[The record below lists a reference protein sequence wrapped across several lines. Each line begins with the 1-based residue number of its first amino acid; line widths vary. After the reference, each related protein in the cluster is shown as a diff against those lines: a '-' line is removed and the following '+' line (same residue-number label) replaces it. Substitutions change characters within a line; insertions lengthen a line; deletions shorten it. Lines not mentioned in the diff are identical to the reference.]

1 MWIGINSLRI
11 YVALTAVILYN
22 KVERTL
28 GGVSLYIKENRM
40 SEKIPNYNYDADE
53 VLNDFKSKFA
63 WPKRDEVQAVVK
75 PGKMPLRLLLC
86 ALITAVVGG
95 IAYYMMLPAL
105 NVHDTQLYLFLI
117 LLVAV
122 FAGSFFL
129 VCRANKKAERLEYVK
144 KKTLIPVV
152 IVAVIAVVML
162 VGFLVGATIFRASD
176 YSDLMTV
183 QNSDFD
189 RDFSDISYD
198 EVPRIDA
205 SRAKTLADQQLGS
218 LSQYKSQYVVA
229 DATTQINY
237 RGVPCRVASLQY
249 ADVFKW
255 VNNTKNGLP
264 AYILIDV
271 VSQKV
276 TVVNCVEQF
285 GSGIQYSPAE
295 YFNEKLIRHLRFQYP
310 TKLLDTPNFEIDESG
325 HPYWVTA
332 SLTKKIGLFG
342 GTDVQGAIVTDALSG
357 ESKYYPIDTV
367 RKDKSLNWIDVVY
380 SDQLLIEQYNYY
392 GKLKK
397 GFWNSIIFQNDVNV
411 ASSGNGYI
419 AMNDDVWVYT
429 GITSSK
435 TDTSNFGF
443 ILCNQRT
450 KEVRYYQNGGAIETS
465 AMESAQDAVQNFGY
479 AATFPILLD
488 IEGQPSYF
496 MSLYGDSNTVKGYAL
511 VSLEDKTVVG
521 TGLIDTNSDAK
532 ALNTAVENY
541 INAMKDKGWIAKTV
555 NAADYVKDEA
565 EIATAGGEQTGG
577 AAEPSAKPS
586 APTDSKTVTG
596 KITDIKSSVNDGNTV
611 YYLQV
616 DGVYYYI
623 RVTDCMQVLL
633 LQKGDT
639 VEITPQGDA
648 KDGFAQAA
656 AVKAK

>member
-1 MWIGINSLRI
+1 
-11 YVALTAVILYN
+11 
-22 KVERTL
+22 
-28 GGVSLYIKENRM
+28 M

-117 LLVAV
+117 LLVVV

-162 VGFLVGATIFRASD
+162 VGFLVGATIFRASA

-276 TVVNCVEQF
+276 TVVNCVEKF

-332 SLTKKIGLFG
+332 ALTKKIGLFG

-419 AMNDDVWVYT
+419 AMDDDVWVYT

-555 NAADYVKDEA
+555 NASDYVKDEA
-565 EIATAGGEQTGG
+565 EIATAGGEQTSG
-577 AAEPSAKPS
+577 AAKPSAKPS
-586 APTDSKTVTG
+586 APTDSKTITG

>member
-1 MWIGINSLRI
+1 
-11 YVALTAVILYN
+11 
-22 KVERTL
+22 
-28 GGVSLYIKENRM
+28 M
-40 SEKIPNYNYDADE
+40 SERIPNYNYDADE

-117 LLVAV
+117 LLVVV

-162 VGFLVGATIFRASD
+162 VGFLVGATIFRASA

-255 VNNTKNGLP
+255 VNNTKHGLP

-276 TVVNCVEQF
+276 TVVNCVEKF

-419 AMNDDVWVYT
+419 AMDDDVWVYT

-586 APTDSKTVTG
+586 APTDSKTITG

>member
-1 MWIGINSLRI
+1 
-11 YVALTAVILYN
+11 
-22 KVERTL
+22 
-28 GGVSLYIKENRM
+28 M

-117 LLVAV
+117 
-122 FAGSFFL
+122 FFL

-144 KKTLIPVV
+144 KKTLIPVI

-162 VGFLVGATIFRASD
+162 VGFLVGATIFRASA

-419 AMNDDVWVYT
+419 AMDDDVWVYT

-577 AAEPSAKPS
+577 AAKPSAKPS
-586 APTDSKTVTG
+586 APTDSKTITG

>member
-1 MWIGINSLRI
+1 
-11 YVALTAVILYN
+11 
-22 KVERTL
+22 
-28 GGVSLYIKENRM
+28 M

-117 LLVAV
+117 LLVVV

-144 KKTLIPVV
+144 KMTLIPVV

-162 VGFLVGATIFRASD
+162 VGFLVGATIFRASA

-276 TVVNCVEQF
+276 TVVNCVEKF

-419 AMNDDVWVYT
+419 AMDDDVWVYT

-577 AAEPSAKPS
+577 AAKPSAKPS

>member
-1 MWIGINSLRI
+1 
-11 YVALTAVILYN
+11 
-22 KVERTL
+22 
-28 GGVSLYIKENRM
+28 M

-117 LLVAV
+117 LLVVV

-162 VGFLVGATIFRASD
+162 VGFLVGATIFRASA

-419 AMNDDVWVYT
+419 AMDDDVWVYT

-577 AAEPSAKPS
+577 AAKPSAKPS
-586 APTDSKTVTG
+586 APTDSKTITG
-596 KITDIKSSVNDGNTV
+596 KITDVKSSVNDGNTV

-623 RVTDCMQVLL
+623 RVTACMQVLL

-648 KDGFAQAA
+648 KDGFVQAA

>member
-1 MWIGINSLRI
+1 
-11 YVALTAVILYN
+11 
-22 KVERTL
+22 
-28 GGVSLYIKENRM
+28 M

-117 LLVAV
+117 LLVVV

-162 VGFLVGATIFRASD
+162 VGFLVGATIFRASA

-419 AMNDDVWVYT
+419 AMDDDVWVYT

-532 ALNTAVENY
+532 ALNTAAENY

-565 EIATAGGEQTGG
+565 EIATASGEQTGG
-577 AAEPSAKPS
+577 AAKPSAKPS
-586 APTDSKTVTG
+586 APTDSKTITG

>member
-1 MWIGINSLRI
+1 
-11 YVALTAVILYN
+11 
-22 KVERTL
+22 
-28 GGVSLYIKENRM
+28 M

-105 NVHDTQLYLFLI
+105 NAHDTQLYLFLI

-295 YFNEKLIRHLRFQYP
+295 FFNEKLIRHLRFQYP

-586 APTDSKTVTG
+586 APTDSKTITG

-648 KDGFAQAA
+648 KDGFAQAT

>member
-1 MWIGINSLRI
+1 
-11 YVALTAVILYN
+11 
-22 KVERTL
+22 
-28 GGVSLYIKENRM
+28 M
-40 SEKIPNYNYDADE
+40 SERIPNYNYDADE

-117 LLVAV
+117 LLVVV

-162 VGFLVGATIFRASD
+162 VGFLVGATIFRASA

-276 TVVNCVEQF
+276 TVVNCVEKF

-367 RKDKSLNWIDVVY
+367 RKDKGLNWIDVVY

-419 AMNDDVWVYT
+419 AMDDDVWVYT

-555 NAADYVKDEA
+555 DAADYVKDEA

-577 AAEPSAKPS
+577 ATEPSAKPS
-586 APTDSKTVTG
+586 APTDSKTITG

-648 KDGFAQAA
+648 KDGFVQAA